1 MLSVRIT
8 FINQEGTMGR
18 IPSPDSALIILCNI
32 YYCHIG
38 ITTAQSLEK
47 KIETKDG
54 ETFVHGNNV

>member
-1 MLSVRIT
+1 
-8 FINQEGTMGR
+8 MGR

-38 ITTAQSLEK
+38 VTTAQSLEK

-54 ETFVHGNNV
+54 EIFVHGNNV